1 MKNLLVV
8 SKVSFKKRMVNKRK
22 TIFININGSREDVPE
37 ELAHLLDYLK
47 TKTPT
52 DGFTERLEQRV
63 LKIRRDTEWRDD
75 YMTLE
80 MKMDEK
86 YEQGREQG
94 LKEGITK
101 GIELGIGQGLRVQIQ
116 KKLNKGKSISQ
127 IADECEESEEEIWKI
142 IRENGWNV

>member
-1 MKNLLVV
+1 M
-8 SKVSFKKRMVNKRK
+8 FMQRTKRK
-22 TIFININGSREDVPE
+22 TIFININGSREGVPK

-47 TKTPT
+47 TKTPM

-63 LKIRRDTEWRDD
+63 LEIRRDTEWRDD

-101 GIELGIGQGLRVQIQ
+101 GIEQGIELGIGQGLRVQIQ

-127 IADECEESEEEIWKI
+127 IADECEESEEVICKI